1 MSKTIVA
8 PIPAILGA
16 VVYGFLRRIS
26 KLTATTFCRNLT
38 YKFSFCERS
47 NFRGSSHTTF
57 YSQKYDFLIKKNLPT
72 FPTAHP
78 ELRPWKLNER
88 LLNSI
93 SLPTGRSIGRRSGS
107 NSLSLSTQSQGGVQ
121 ISRKLVVPPTDL
133 SSDLWTR
140 FLSKNS
146 RSSFLGTGALLFL
159 FFILVGNHTRLA
171 AQDSSLW
178 TDKNPYS
185 IRQSIKVGSPIY
197 VKIRNGLQA
206 EFELESNA
214 DETLTLK
221 SMPDKKIISDMPSY
235 NNDRTITRKN
245 KGKIKSLGKVKGNLT
260 ALVTAVDPN
269 TGLLSIQGQ
278 KANLINGEEN
288 SLLLSGTVS
297 PEFVEKDSSIDADKI
312 ANLRVDFNGRIKP
325 RQTTPPIVLKT
336 VTNPDG
342 SVTTKAEL
350 SEEEK
355 QRLILNHLNRLLG
368 ESQ

>member
-1 MSKTIVA
+1 MKKD
-8 PIPAILGA
+8 
-16 VVYGFLRRIS
+16 FFQRRIS
-26 KLTATTFCRNLT
+26 CP
-38 YKFSFCERS
+38 KF
-47 NFRGSSHTTF
+47 
-57 YSQKYDFLIKKNLPT
+57 
-72 FPTAHP
+72 
-78 ELRPWKLNER
+78 
-88 LLNSI
+88 
-93 SLPTGRSIGRRSGS
+93 
-107 NSLSLSTQSQGGVQ
+107 
-121 ISRKLVVPPTDL
+121 
-133 SSDLWTR
+133 
-140 FLSKNS
+140 
-146 RSSFLGTGALLFL
+146 RSSFGVYLENFRLYPRTGSDRTINYFAINFITVPIGIIYSIFIILFL
-159 FFILVGNHTRLA
+159 CFGKIEGLA

-221 SMPDKKIISDMPSY
+221 AMPDKKIVPDIPSY

-269 TGLLSIQGQ
+269 TGLLNIQGQ
-278 KANLINGEEN
+278 KVNLINGEEN
-288 SLLLSGTVS
+288 SLTLSGTVS

-312 ANLRVDFNGRIKP
+312 ANLQVNFSGRIKP
-325 RQTTPPIVLKT
+325 RQVTPPIVLKT

-355 QRLILNHLNRLLG
+355 QKLILNHLNRLLG